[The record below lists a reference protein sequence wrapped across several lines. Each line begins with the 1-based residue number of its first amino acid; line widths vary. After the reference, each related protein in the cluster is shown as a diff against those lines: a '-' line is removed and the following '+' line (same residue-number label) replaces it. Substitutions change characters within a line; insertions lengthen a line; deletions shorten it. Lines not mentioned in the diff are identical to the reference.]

1 MPVDAH
7 SEAERALPPELPSL
21 TLPTLHTGRRDGAP
35 GHGSTGLSLA
45 LPFLGMLLAPLSP
58 TPPDLLGAEQKD
70 TLCERRVGSSL
81 GE

>member
-7 SEAERALPPELPSL
+7 SEAGRALSPELPSL

-45 LPFLGMLLAPLSP
+45 LPFLGLLLAP
-58 TPPDLLGAEQKD
+58 
-70 TLCERRVGSSL
+70 
-81 GE
+81 